1 MARSTSE
8 EEIRLR
14 KRARRRLIGAI
25 ALTTLVVVTLPMV
38 LDSEPRP
45 IGDDIAVQIPSPNSG
60 PYAPKGQVDAPRAA
74 VPATAS
80 GIVGSPPASA
90 PAPADMPPAA
100 AAAAAPAPVRP
111 VAPASATP
119 ADQKIEVAGALRP
132 PSDAG
137 AAAAAATADARNA
150 AEAAAAARASAAR
163 VAEAKAAEAKA
174 AEAKAAEAV
183 AAESKAAAAARA
195 PAEAK
200 PAPAKA
206 AEARAAEAKA
216 GEATAATVDADAKSF
231 VIQLGAFSEANRA
244 RDRHAQLVNAGV
256 KGYTEV
262 IKTPTGDKTR
272 VRAGPFPNR
281 DAAEKAN
288 ERLKTLGMTDGI
300 VVPRRY

>member
-60 PYAPKGQVDAPRAA
+60 PYAPKGQADAPRAA
-74 VPATAS
+74 VTATAS
-80 GIVGSPPASA
+80 GTVGSPPALA
-90 PAPADMPPAA
+90 PAPGDMPPAA
-100 AAAAAPAPVRP
+100 AAAAPPAPVRP

-132 PSDAG
+132 PSDAS
-137 AAAAAATADARNA
+137 AAAAAAAADARNT

-174 AEAKAAEAV
+174 AEATAAEAK
-183 AAESKAAAAARA
+183 AAESKAAPAARA
-195 PAEAK
+195 PAEVK

-206 AEARAAEAKA
+206 AEAKAGDAKA
-216 GEATAATVDADAKSF
+216 ATGDADAKSF

-244 RDRHAQLVNAGV
+244 KDRHAQMVNAGV

-272 VRAGPFPNR
+272 VRAGPFPSR

-288 ERLKTLGMTDGI
+288 ERLKALGMTDGI

>member
-8 EEIRLR
+8 DEIRLR

-60 PYAPKGQVDAPRAA
+60 PYAPKGQVDAPRAV

-80 GIVGSPPASA
+80 GTVGSPSAPAPA

-100 AAAAAPAPVRP
+100 APAAAPAPVRP

-132 PSDAG
+132 PSDAS
-137 AAAAAATADARNA
+137 AAAAAADARNA
-150 AEAAAAARASAAR
+150 AEVAAAARASAAR

-174 AEAKAAEAV
+174 AEAN
-183 AAESKAAAAARA
+183 AAESKAAGAARA

-206 AEARAAEAKA
+206 AEAKA
-216 GEATAATVDADAKSF
+216 GDTKAATGDADAKSF
-231 VIQLGAFSEANRA
+231 VIQLGAFSEVNRA
-244 RDRHAQLVNAGV
+244 KDRHAQLVNAGV

-262 IKTPTGDKTR
+262 VKTPTGDKTR

>member
-1 MARSTSE
+1 
-8 EEIRLR
+8 
-14 KRARRRLIGAI
+14 
-25 ALTTLVVVTLPMV
+25 
-38 LDSEPRP
+38 
-45 IGDDIAVQIPSPNSG
+45 
-60 PYAPKGQVDAPRAA
+60 
-74 VPATAS
+74 
-80 GIVGSPPASA
+80 
-90 PAPADMPPAA
+90 MPPAA
-100 AAAAAPAPVRP
+100 APAAAPAPVRP

-132 PSDAG
+132 PSDAS
-137 AAAAAATADARNA
+137 AAAAAADARNA
-150 AEAAAAARASAAR
+150 AEVAAAARASAAR
-163 VAEAKAAEAKA
+163 LAEAKAAEAKA
-174 AEAKAAEAV
+174 AEANAAEA
-183 AAESKAAAAARA
+183 KAAGAARA

-206 AEARAAEAKA
+206 AEAKA
-216 GEATAATVDADAKSF
+216 GDTKAATGDADAKSF
-231 VIQLGAFSEANRA
+231 VIQLGAFSEVNRA
-244 RDRHAQLVNAGV
+244 KDRHAQMVNAGV

>member
-137 AAAAAATADARNA
+137 AGAAAAAATADARNA
-150 AEAAAAARASAAR
+150 AEAAVAARASAAR
-163 VAEAKAAEAKA
+163 VAEAKA

-216 GEATAATVDADAKSF
+216 GEAKAATVDADAKSF

>member
-60 PYAPKGQVDAPRAA
+60 PYAPKGQADAPRAA
-74 VPATAS
+74 VSATAS
-80 GIVGSPPASA
+80 GTVGSPPPE
-90 PAPADMPPAA
+90 PAPADRPPAA

-119 ADQKIEVAGALRP
+119 ADQQIEVAGALRS

-137 AAAAAATADARNA
+137 AAAAAAAADARAA

-163 VAEAKAAEAKA
+163 VAESK
-174 AEAKAAEAV
+174 
-183 AAESKAAAAARA
+183 AAESKAAEAIAAESKAAESKAAQAARA
-195 PAEAK
+195 PTEAK

-206 AEARAAEAKA
+206 AEAKA
-216 GEATAATVDADAKSF
+216 GDTKAATGDADAKSF
-231 VIQLGAFSEANRA
+231 VIQLGAFSEVNRA
-244 RDRHAQLVNAGV
+244 KDRHAQLVNAGV

-262 IKTPTGDKTR
+262 VKTPTGDKTR
-272 VRAGPFPNR
+272 VRAGPFPSR

>member
-1 MARSTSE
+1 
-8 EEIRLR
+8 
-14 KRARRRLIGAI
+14 
-25 ALTTLVVVTLPMV
+25 
-38 LDSEPRP
+38 
-45 IGDDIAVQIPSPNSG
+45 
-60 PYAPKGQVDAPRAA
+60 
-74 VPATAS
+74 
-80 GIVGSPPASA
+80 
-90 PAPADMPPAA
+90 MPPAA
-100 AAAAAPAPVRP
+100 APAAAPAPVRP

-137 AAAAAATADARNA
+137 AAAAAADARNA
-150 AEAAAAARASAAR
+150 AELAAAARASAAR
-163 VAEAKAAEAKA
+163 VAEAKAAETKA
-174 AEAKAAEAV
+174 AETKAAETK
-183 AAESKAAAAARA
+183 AAESKAAESRAAGAARG

-206 AEARAAEAKA
+206 AEAKA
-216 GEATAATVDADAKSF
+216 GDTKAATGDADAKSF

-244 RDRHAQLVNAGV
+244 KDRHAQMVNAGV

>member
-1 MARSTSE
+1 MRAGSAARSPQS
-8 EEIRLR
+8 
-14 KRARRRLIGAI
+14 
-25 ALTTLVVVTLPMV
+25 
-38 LDSEPRP
+38 
-45 IGDDIAVQIPSPNSG
+45 PS
-60 PYAPKGQVDAPRAA
+60 AQ
-74 VPATAS
+74 
-80 GIVGSPPASA
+80 IVGCQ
-90 PAPADMPPAA
+90 M
-100 AAAAAPAPVRP
+100 
-111 VAPASATP
+111 
-119 ADQKIEVAGALRP
+119 
-132 PSDAG
+132 
-137 AAAAAATADARNA
+137 
-150 AEAAAAARASAAR
+150 ASAAR

-174 AEAKAAEAV
+174 AEAI
-183 AAESKAAAAARA
+183 AAESKAAPAARA

-206 AEARAAEAKA
+206 AEAKAAEAKA
-216 GEATAATVDADAKSF
+216 GEAKAAAADADAKSF

-288 ERLKTLGMTDGI
+288 ERLKTLGLTDGI

>member
-60 PYAPKGQVDAPRAA
+60 PYAPKGQAEAPRAA

-80 GIVGSPPASA
+80 GTVGSPPPE
-90 PAPADMPPAA
+90 PAPADRPPAA

-119 ADQKIEVAGALRP
+119 ADQKIEVAGALRS

-137 AAAAAATADARNA
+137 AAAAAAAADARNA

-163 VAEAKAAEAKA
+163 VAESKAAESKAAEAIAAESKAAESKAAQAARAPTEAKPVPAKAAEAKA
-174 AEAKAAEAV
+174 GDT
-183 AAESKAAAAARA
+183 KAAA
-195 PAEAK
+195 
-200 PAPAKA
+200 
-206 AEARAAEAKA
+206 
-216 GEATAATVDADAKSF
+216 GDADAKSF
-231 VIQLGAFSEANRA
+231 VIQLGAFSEVNRA
-244 RDRHAQLVNAGV
+244 KDRHAQLVNAGV

-262 IKTPTGDKTR
+262 VKTPTGDKTR

-281 DAAEKAN
+281 EAAEKAN

>member
-60 PYAPKGQVDAPRAA
+60 PYAPKGQPDAPRAA

-80 GIVGSPPASA
+80 GTVGSPPAPA
-90 PAPADMPPAA
+90 PAPGDMPP
-100 AAAAAPAPVRP
+100 AAAPAPVRP

-137 AAAAAATADARNA
+137 AAAAAADARNA
-150 AEAAAAARASAAR
+150 AEMAAAARASAAR
-163 VAEAKAAEAKA
+163 VAEAKAAETK
-174 AEAKAAEAV
+174 
-183 AAESKAAAAARA
+183 AAESKAAESKAAESRAAPAARA

-206 AEARAAEAKA
+206 AEAKA
-216 GEATAATVDADAKSF
+216 GDTKAATGDADAKSF

-256 KGYTEV
+256 KSYTEV

>member
-25 ALTTLVVVTLPMV
+25 ALTTLVVVALPMV
-38 LDSEPRP
+38 LDNEPRP
-45 IGDDIAVQIPSPNSG
+45 IGNDIAVQIPSPNSG
-60 PYAPKGQVDAPRAA
+60 PYAPKGQADASRAA
-74 VPATAS
+74 VPAKAS
-80 GIVGSPPASA
+80 GTVGSPPSA
-90 PAPADMPPAA
+90 PAPAEVPLAA
-100 AAAAAPAPVRP
+100 VPAPAPARP

-132 PSDAG
+132 PSDGG
-137 AAAAAATADARNA
+137 AAAAATSEARNA
-150 AEAAAAARASAAR
+150 AEVAAAARATATR
-163 VAEAKAAEAKA
+163 AAEAKV
-174 AEAKAAEAV
+174 AEAN
-183 AAESKAAAAARA
+183 AAESKAAGAARG

-206 AEARAAEAKA
+206 AEAKAADAKA
-216 GEATAATVDADAKSF
+216 AAGDADAKNF
-231 VIQLGAFSEANRA
+231 VIQLGAFSEVNRA
-244 RDRHAQLVNAGV
+244 KDRHAQLLKAGV

-272 VRAGPFPNR
+272 VRAGPFPTR
-281 DAAEKAN
+281 EAAEKAN
-288 ERLKTLGMTDGI
+288 ERLKTLGMADGI